1 MATKNEIIEQLYK
14 SREFNDCIGKMEP
27 EHLRDDLRSEVV
39 LILLETPEEK
49 IKQLHEQV
57 NGLKYYTV
65 RIILNLIQSKTSKFY
80 KQYRQQLAQLHDRF
94 AYEAADLEERE
105 QREQVEDKAMSE
117 IDNLYWYNKEMV
129 KLYIEHGNYRAIEE
143 ITRIPYS
150 SAYKTIQKSF
160 QEIKQKVLR

>member
-1 MATKNEIIEQLYK
+1 MATKNEIIAELYK
-14 SREFNDCIGKMEP
+14 SREFNDCISKMEP

-39 LILLETPEEK
+39 LILLETPEDK

-80 KQYRQQLAQLHDRF
+80 KQYRQQQAQLHDRF
-94 AYEAADLEERE
+94 AYESADLEERE

-150 SAYKTIQKSF
+150 SAYKTIQKSL